1 MDTSTKPLG
10 MGRATPADGG
20 SVIDDAWSAIRTTEH
35 RSRTFACLHTMDGI
49 DAAASFGPEATAFAG
64 AMLGARW
71 GASAFPAQWRLNVD
85 RRPGQ
90 TSSRHLTDHATL
102 LVRDGRPLRDG
113 WPGCAR
119 IDYRGNPGFESF
131 AVHPADR
138 GVYLSG
144 AARLADLPADVT
156 AVVSLCRVGYAQ
168 VPDRVHHVDF
178 RLIDSDDPEANP
190 NLEFVIDDAARTVA
204 ALRDHGEIVLLH
216 CVAAQ
221 SRTPTVAARYGV
233 LRGVPTD
240 AALAAVCAV
249 LPNAAPKPA
258 LVAAL
263 RRLDG
268 GGGGS
273 VGSAQSGRMDRM
285 ADGHWSAQGPTQ

>member
-1 MDTSTKPLG
+1 
-10 MGRATPADGG
+10 
-20 SVIDDAWSAIRTTEH
+20 
-35 RSRTFACLHTMDGI
+35 MDGI
-49 DAAASFGPEATAFAG
+49 DAAAAFGPEVTAFAG

-71 GASAFPAQWRLNVD
+71 GASALPAQWRLHVD

-90 TSSRHLTDHATL
+90 TSSRDLTDHATL
-102 LVRDGRPLRDG
+102 LVRGGQPLRDG

-119 IDYRGNPGFESF
+119 IDYRGNLGFESF
-131 AVHPADR
+131 AVHPADH

-156 AVVSLCRVGYAQ
+156 AVVSLCRVGHAQ
-168 VPDRVHHVDF
+168 VPDRVRHVDF

-204 ALRDHGEIVLLH
+204 ALRDRGEIVLLH

-233 LRGVPTD
+233 LRGVPTG
-240 AALAAVCAV
+240 AALAAVCDV
-249 LPNAAPKPA
+249 LPSAAPKTA

-263 RRLDG
+263 RRLDA
-268 GGGGS
+268 
-273 VGSAQSGRMDRM
+273 VPVSAEDRLMGR
-285 ADGHWSAQGPTQ
+285 G